1 MLPSLF
7 PATVVRRPALTN
19 KSPYAC
25 DVLVNEKEL
34 LCHSPGLGC
43 SGLVAAGRRI
53 WVSRNT
59 STTTKTRC
67 TAQIAECM
75 DSEGSY
81 TVGIHPM
88 ISQNNATGL
97 LDRLGLGSAI
107 SWKSEVVVADH
118 TRIDFVG
125 TDRDSRKVYVEVKTA
140 MISHQLEKPRATR
153 RAVFPEGF
161 RKKKDEPVSSSRK
174 TRGTEGLACAKS
186 LSPSRKT
193 RGTEGLACAKSLS
206 PSRKTRGT
214 EGLACAKSLSPRA
227 VKHAEVLADLA
238 TRPDTRAAILLFV
251 VPRSDCGGGL
261 EINSTDR
268 VYSMAIDAALR
279 AGVVVRVFELVYAV
293 DGSVVAGRELPL
305 FLPFCTTSHIRKRQ

>member
-1 MLPSLF
+1 M
-7 PATVVRRPALTN
+7 T
-19 KSPYAC
+19 
-25 DVLVNEKEL
+25 
-34 LCHSPGLGC
+34 
-43 SGLVAAGRRI
+43 
-53 WVSRNT
+53 
-59 STTTKTRC
+59 
-67 TAQIAECM
+67 
-75 DSEGSY
+75 
-81 TVGIHPM
+81 
-88 ISQNNATGL
+88 SQNNAMGL

-153 RAVFPEGF
+153 CAVFPEGF
-161 RKKKDEPVSSSRK
+161 RKKKDEPVSS
-174 TRGTEGLACAKS
+174 
-186 LSPSRKT
+186 
-193 RGTEGLACAKSLS
+193 
-206 PSRKTRGT
+206 SRKTRGT